1 MKKYFFILLAI
12 LLSGCNFPL
21 RGKITPTPNITQAYE
36 TIIAQM
42 STLSAEQ
49 TANPGTPVATTTL
62 PPNLT
67 VIPMPTGVSNPTIP
81 VIPIIPTEICDRAN
95 PGSPLDVSIPDDS
108 VITSGTEFT
117 KTWRLQN
124 GGACTWTKNYRIVWV
139 SGDKMGAELSYPLPD
154 NVAPGK
160 TIDISIDFTA
170 PVETGTI
177 QSNWMLQN
185 ESGVYFGIGPTG
197 KSPFWVRILVQPKG
211 TPTVQPSATPLQPGI
226 IYSGVVTLNKDQA
239 INTSTGEVNSSVQD
253 LIYDG
258 TQIVP
263 ASDAGISAIYPT
275 RSDYATCKTQ
285 TYSQNQTSLNSETL
299 YGYFCYKNGRGHISI
314 MRILN
319 FENND
324 NLVLDIQTWGS
335 N

>member
-1 MKKYFFILLAI
+1 MKKLFFLLLAI
-12 LLSGCNFPL
+12 ILSACNFPL

-49 TANPGTPVATTTL
+49 TAYPGSPVKTITP
-62 PPNLT
+62 PPNFT
-67 VIPMPTGVSNPTIP
+67 AMPIPTSLSNPTIP
-81 VIPIIPTEICDRAN
+81 VIPVNPTEICDRAN
-95 PGSPLDVSIPDDS
+95 PGSPLDVTIPDDS
-108 VITSGTEFT
+108 VIIAGTEFT

-139 SGDKMGAELSYPLPD
+139 SGDKMGADLSYPLPD
-154 NVAPGK
+154 IVAPGK
-160 TIDISIDFTA
+160 TIDLSIDFTA
-170 PVETGTI
+170 PAETGTK

-197 KSPFWVRILVQPKG
+197 KSPFWVRILIQPKG
-211 TPTVQPSATPLQPGI
+211 TPTVQPSATPLQPSI
-226 IYSGVVTLNKDQA
+226 IFSGVVTLNKDQA
-239 INTSTGEVNSSVQD
+239 IDTSTGNINILSQD
-253 LIYDG
+253 LKFDG
-258 TQIVP
+258 SQIIP
-263 ASDAGISAIYPT
+263 INDSGISAIYPT

-285 TYSQNQTSLNSETL
+285 TYSQTQTSLSAETL
-299 YGYFCYKNGRGHISI
+299 YGYFCYKNGRGQISI

-319 FENND
+319 YESNNS
-324 NLVLDIQTWGS
+324 LVLDIQTWGS